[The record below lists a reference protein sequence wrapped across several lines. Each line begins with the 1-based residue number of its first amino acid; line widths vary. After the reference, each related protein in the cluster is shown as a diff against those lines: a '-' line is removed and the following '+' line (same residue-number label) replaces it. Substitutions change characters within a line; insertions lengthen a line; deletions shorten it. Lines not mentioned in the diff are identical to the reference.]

1 MNELQQLIKRNFDS
15 SETIKHFGAIEID
28 YKKTQD
34 QVNTKFNV
42 LKEFVL
48 IKLQTDF
55 SVSMDEFHQTIIK
68 SKNQLEL
75 VSLDNSNIDVTV
87 FITEIQEV
95 NRMSSKWEKELE
107 KIYEAGVSILKK

>member
-1 MNELQQLIKRNFDS
+1 MNGLQQLIKKNFDS
-15 SETIKHFGAIEID
+15 SQIIKHYGTIVID
-28 YKKTQD
+28 FQKAQD

-55 SVSMDEFHQTIIK
+55 SVRMAEFHQTIIK
-68 SKNQLEL
+68 AKNQLEL
-75 VSLDNSNIDVTV
+75 VSLDNPNIDVTV
-87 FITEIQEV
+87 FITEIQEK

-107 KIYEAGVSILKK
+107 EIYEAGVSILKK